1 MKKATSPRIL
11 TLLAPLWLAAC
22 AGAPASPS
30 GEQSLTSAVEPSL
43 RAAAAHAESANDWN
57 GAAQHWRTLLAHH
70 PDDLPIS
77 LSLARALRISGKPDM
92 AAELIQSL
100 VAKHGANAQVHAELG
115 KDYLAADRLG
125 LALKSLQK
133 AAELAP
139 DDWEI
144 VSAQGV
150 ALDLL
155 EHPLEAQ
162 AAYQKALA
170 LSPDNPQVLNNLALS
185 QALSGDL
192 RGAVAT
198 LRLAGEQ
205 PSAGS
210 QIRQN
215 LALLL
220 ALQGDPAQ
228 AERVAAK
235 DLPPDLLRTNS
246 QIYRRLSGQ

>member
-1 MKKATSPRIL
+1 MEKAVSPRIL
-11 TLLAPLWLAAC
+11 VLLAPLWLAAC
-22 AGAPASPS
+22 ASGSAAP
-30 GEQSLTSAVEPSL
+30 GNEQSLTSAIEPSL
-43 RAAAAHAESANDWN
+43 RAAAASAETANDWN

-77 LSLARALRISGKPDM
+77 LSLARALRISGKPDI
-92 AAELIQSL
+92 AAELVQSL
-100 VAKHGANAQVHAELG
+100 VVKHGANAQVHAELG

-125 LALKSLQK
+125 LALKSTQR

-139 DDWEI
+139 DDWET
-144 VSAQGV
+144 VTALGV
-150 ALDLL
+150 VLDML
-155 EHPLEAQ
+155 EQQPEAQ
-162 AAYQKALA
+162 SAYKKALA

-192 RGAVAT
+192 RGAVT
-198 LRLAGEQ
+198 TMRQAGEH

-220 ALQGDPAQ
+220 ALQGDAAQ
-228 AERVAAK
+228 AERIAAK
-235 DLPPDLLRTNS
+235 DLPPDLLRANS

>member
-11 TLLAPLWLAAC
+11 ALLAPLWLAAC
-22 AGAPASPS
+22 AGTAPQ
-30 GEQSLTSAVEPSL
+30 GEPPLTSAVEPSL
-43 RAAAAHAESANDWN
+43 RAAAASAEAANDWN

-70 PDDLPIS
+70 PGDLPIS
-77 LSLARALRISGKPDM
+77 LSLARSLRISGKADI
-92 AAELIQSL
+92 AAELTQSL
-100 VAKHGANAQVHAELG
+100 ATKHAANPQVHAELG

-125 LALKSLQK
+125 LALKSTRR

-139 DDWEI
+139 DDWEA
-144 VSAQGV
+144 VTALGV
-150 ALDLL
+150 VLDMM
-155 EHPLEAQ
+155 EQQPEAQ

-170 LSPDNPQVLNNLALS
+170 LSPDNPQILNNLALS
-185 QALSGDL
+185 QALGGDL

-198 LRLAGEQ
+198 MRLAGEH

-220 ALQGDPAQ
+220 ALQGDSAQ
-228 AERVAAK
+228 AERIAAK
-235 DLPPDLLRTNS
+235 DLPPDLLRTNA